1 MDQGTVFRVTGLMTC
16 CRRKTLSADSDQIDT
31 KPTPVFHGRKKR
43 DFSERLD
50 QVSSIVINRQL
61 VPICNFEFWSL

>member
-16 CRRKTLSADSDQIDT
+16 CRRKTLLADSDQIDT
-31 KPTPVFHGRKKR
+31 KPEPEFQSRKKR
-43 DFSERLD
+43 DFTEKLD
-50 QVSSIVINRQL
+50 QDSSIVINRQL